1 MTDHTGAARGADD
14 AKDRRAPNEP
24 LSTDEVDSVS
34 GGLVR
39 TNLYPCPIQKGQEC
53 PHLLPDG
60 TICDI
65 A

>member
-1 MTDHTGAARGADD
+1 MTDHSRTDGGPDE
-14 AKDRRAPNEP
+14 AKDWRAPNQP
-24 LSTDEVDSVS
+24 LSADEVDSVS

-39 TNLYPCPIQKGQEC
+39 TNLHPCPLHKGQEC

>member
-1 MTDHTGAARGADD
+1 MTDHTRADSGPD
-14 AKDRRAPNEP
+14 EAEDRQAPNEP
-24 LSTDEVDSVS
+24 LSTAEVDSVS

-39 TNLYPCPIQKGQEC
+39 TNLHPCPVHKGQEC
-53 PHLLPDG
+53 PHPLPDG